1 MPFIL
6 ILPFRILGIKYALA
20 NLYAFCTIDS
30 IIDFWLRAQ
39 CGHDLKKQKTK
50 PFPFR
55 IFMHGL
61 TFLQKSGQIHFLVV
75 FFMSYMVRKCGWVEG
90 RLIVLWRFIIPSN
103 WEVCRAKQLLGR
115 ISKVFGVYFF
125 HFAYI
130 NLRRAKR
137 NVRHGS
143 GILQE
148 TVEFGRGKVR
158 KEWR

>member
-6 ILPFRILGIKYALA
+6 ILLFKILGIKYACKLVCILHYRL
-20 NLYAFCTIDS
+20 NYCLLIKS
-30 IIDFWLRAQ
+30 IMWAW
-39 CGHDLKKQKTK
+39 HKKQKTK

-55 IFMHGL
+55 IFMHSL
-61 TFLQKSGQIHFLVV
+61 TFLQKSGQIHFSVV
-75 FFMSYMVRKCGWVEG
+75 FFMCYMVRKWGWVEG
-90 RLIVLWRFIIPSN
+90 RLIVLWRFIISSN

-115 ISKVFGVYFF
+115 ISKVSGVYFF

-130 NLRRAKR
+130 DPRRAKR